1 MTDHL
6 IAEEVPARND
16 DRCLKLYDVI
26 QQGSSLS
33 TTGHHLQIDLKSAAL
48 EQGARFQ
55 EIAPVSSFMA
65 RNRLL
70 L

>member
-6 IAEEVPARND
+6 IAKEVPARNND
-16 DRCLKLYDVI
+16 GLLELYDVV
-26 QQGSSLS
+26 QQSSSLS

-48 EQGARFQ
+48 EQGARM
-55 EIAPVSSFMA
+55 EIAPVSSFLA

>member
-6 IAEEVPARND
+6 IATEVPARNN
-16 DRCLKLYDVI
+16 DRRLELYDVV

-48 EQGARFQ
+48 EQGARM

>member
-1 MTDHL
+1 M
-6 IAEEVPARND
+6 IAEEMPARND
-16 DRCLKLYDVI
+16 CRCVELYDVV

-48 EQGARFQ
+48 EQGARK
-55 EIAPVSSFMA
+55 IAPVSSFMA